1 MNINGISNRTMQAG
15 QGAGTQETDAYSRN
29 IQRQIADAQKKLQ
42 ELSSR
47 EDMTPEDKMKKR
59 QEIQK
64 EMNDLKVQ
72 LRQHQME
79 LRKEKQ
85 QAKES
90 SNAGEDADM
99 TSMLSADTARKQ
111 AKVQG
116 SVAAKM
122 RGKANVLK
130 AEIKLDS
137 GETAAKKQE
146 QLADVEQKAMDAT
159 ASQLSALGDASKAM
173 KDVDHIE
180 DDADKT
186 QKDSQIERSDRT
198 QPDDDTQTVET
209 QPSAQPH
216 VDAQVSAGKKVIKNN
231 GVENVSRSDMTMEE
245 YQEFFTKLMNSIPF
259 DSSQGGCTE
268 I

>member
-72 LRQHQME
+72 LRQHQMK

-85 QAKES
+85 QAKEPS
-90 SNAGEDADM
+90 DSGDDTGM

-122 RGKANVLK
+122 QGKANVLK
-130 AEIKLDS
+130 SEIKLDS

-159 ASQLSALGDASKAM
+159 ASQLSTLGDASKAM

-198 QPDDDTQTVET
+198 NRMMTPRQWKHSPL
-209 QPSAQPH
+209 PSPMWMP
-216 VDAQVSAGKKVIKNN
+216 
-231 GVENVSRSDMTMEE
+231 R
-245 YQEFFTKLMNSIPF
+245 
-259 DSSQGGCTE
+259 
-268 I
+268 